1 MKLLLSLFLF
11 LSTALLS
18 IAQATFNVTASGTD
32 ATIDSAIE
40 YTTDI
45 WAAHLNSSVPIKIKV
60 VYADLTSA
68 GPLAITIPNGEKDFA
83 SAPLDST
90 WYATSL
96 ANSLEGSE
104 LNSGEF
110 DMDIYVNSFVD
121 YYFGTDGLPGPG
133 QYDFVSVFLHEIAH
147 GLGILSLSKVE
158 NGEGS
163 FGYVTLSSIWPLQSS
178 FPFPVLEGLPSVW
191 DRFIVNNTGQQLID
205 QALFANPSAAL
216 RTQFQSNNLYF
227 TGPNSTAANGGTN
240 PRMFAPATYAYG
252 SSLQH
257 FNESTFPLSSGNS
270 LMTPYSSVQEVEHL
284 PGNVLI
290 GALQDVGW
298 TTNQVGL
305 NENVAEFDMVL
316 SPNPASDLV
325 QLTFGNMNE
334 ERVELVFTDCTGGTV
349 FTYVSTSEMVNIDVS
364 GWASGVYFCAVLGD
378 VKNGYVRFVKE

>member
-11 LSTALLS
+11 LSTTLLS
-18 IAQATFNVTASGTD
+18 TAQATFNVTASGTD
-32 ATIDSAIE
+32 PTIDSAIE

-45 WAAHLNSSVPIKIKV
+45 WAAHLNSPVPIKIKV

-104 LNSGEF
+104 LNPGEF

-191 DRFIVNNTGQQLID
+191 DRFIVNNAGQQLID
-205 QALFANPSAAL
+205 QALFANPSTAL

-290 GALQDVGW
+290 GALQDIGW

-305 NENVAEFDMVL
+305 NENLAELDMVL

-349 FTYVSTSEMVNIDVS
+349 FTYVSNSEMVNIDVS
-364 GWASGVYFCAVLGD
+364 GWASGVYFCAVLGE

>member
-1 MKLLLSLFLF
+1 MKLLFSLVLV
-11 LSTALLS
+11 LSTALISLG
-18 IAQATFNVTASGTD
+18 QATFSVTASGTD
-32 ATIDSAIE
+32 ATIDNAID

-90 WYATSL
+90 WFATSL
-96 ANSLEGSE
+96 ANSLEGAE
-104 LNSGEF
+104 LNPGEF

-133 QYDFVSVFLHEIAH
+133 QYDFVSIFLHEIAH

-205 QALFANPSAAL
+205 QALFANPSTAL
-216 RTQFQSNNLYF
+216 RTQFQGNNLYF

-240 PRMFAPATYAYG
+240 PRMFAPASYAYG

-290 GALQDVGW
+290 GALQDIGW
-298 TTNQVGL
+298 STNQVGL
-305 NENVAEFDMVL
+305 DENLAEFDMVL
-316 SPNPASDLV
+316 YPNPAKDV
-325 QLTFGNMNE
+325 IQLAIKNMNGE
-334 ERVELVFTDCTGGTV
+334 KVEVRILALTGAPVFTNVVTT
-349 FTYVSTSEMVNIDVS
+349 ELVNIDIS
-364 GWASGVYFCAVLGD
+364 DLPRGTYFCAVLGE
-378 VKNGYVRFVKE
+378 VTNGYLRFVKE